1 MQARLEQL
9 RLALPEGVDALLT
22 LRPDNRTYISGFTGS
37 NAYVVV
43 GREVAMLL
51 TDFRY
56 VEQATLECP
65 NFVVSDYAP
74 ELTDSLNE
82 ALRAAN
88 IKALAFES
96 DFVTVSQYEMLKTKL
111 TVELV
116 PTTGLVEK
124 LRQTKDE
131 GEILAMQKAAY
142 IAEAALAEVLP
153 LIAVGVSEKYIAMN
167 LEFTLKRLGSERL
180 PFDIIAASGPR
191 SSLPHGRASER
202 LITAGDFLTLDFGA
216 VYNGYCCDMTR
227 TFVVGAEPTPEQN
240 KVYGTVLE
248 AQEAALA
255 AVLPGMLGRE
265 LDQVARAIIT
275 ARGYGERF
283 GHGLGHGVGRAVHE
297 GPSGGSKSEDKYLPG
312 MVITIEPGIYL
323 PEWGGVRIEDMV
335 LITEGG
341 YQNFNSYT
349 KQLTRI
355 G

>member
-1 MQARLEQL
+1 MHSRLEKL

-43 GREVAMLL
+43 GREAAILL

-56 VEQATLECP
+56 VEQATAECP

-74 ELTDSLNE
+74 ELTDSLNQ

-88 IKALAFES
+88 IKSLAFES

-111 TVELV
+111 TVALV

-131 GEILAMQKAAY
+131 GEIFAMQKAAH

-153 LIAVGVSEKYIAMN
+153 IIKVGVSEKFVAMN

-202 LITAGDFLTLDFGA
+202 LIAAGDFLTLDFGA

-227 TFVVGAEPTPEQN
+227 TFVVGAEPTPEQIE
-240 KVYGTVLE
+240 VYGTVLE

-255 AVLPGMLGRE
+255 AVVPGMLGRE

-275 ARGYGERF
+275 ARGWGERF

-323 PEWGGVRIEDMV
+323 PQWGGVRIEDMV
-335 LITEGG
+335 LITEDG